1 MTRGTDDEQANV
13 AVLRSACIESRTV
26 LDDQLGEFSD
36 IGDKALW
43 TVRTSMIV
51 LGVVVSAA
59 SLGDARTLR
68 QLHPEIQ
75 VLGVA
80 GVVLLIAASVYGLG
94 TYFGADRIRGISP
107 EYRRRAREGQLSEH
121 DWRRALLHGYDE
133 WIAEMEAITDR
144 YGTHLFRA
152 QALFLLGVVA
162 FVLTAGLSLG
172 TL

>member
-1 MTRGTDDEQANV
+1 MTLGPDGEQANV
-13 AVLRSACIESRTV
+13 AALRSACDESRAV
-26 LDDQLGEFSD
+26 LDDQLGELSD

-51 LGVVVSAA
+51 LGVVASAA

-68 QLHPEIQ
+68 QLHPG
-75 VLGVA
+75 VGLLGVA
-80 GVVLLIAASVYGLG
+80 GVALLVAASVYGLG

-107 EYRRRAREGQLSEH
+107 EYRRQARESGLSER
-121 DWRRALLHGYDE
+121 DWRQALLRGYDE
-133 WIAEMEAITDR
+133 WIAEMEATTDR